1 MMCLRPIIVG
11 LLGCMGQISASH
23 HDIKNNIKE
32 IDIAVKF
39 SAVTNG
45 RVSPSSHINLQK
57 CLKLGI
63 KATIDEQFVIIDD
76 IKEFDINQTIISIV
90 HSKMDLHDPLLF
102 YDLKNNKRIEDFEEL
117 RRLKEEH
124 KDVITFIQVATF
136 GLNAIPVHLLTSQ
149 DRRDFNLGNNT
160 CKVIVMN
167 QAPIKIGEETYN
179 IIVSAF
185 QEDVYDFKRRKAY
198 NDKVNIQLKNQS
210 SSYISYLKKPFFGLL
225 LIAVCYAIYHNLY
238 Q

>member
-1 MMCLRPIIVG
+1 MMCLRLIIVV

-23 HDIKNNIKE
+23 HDIKD
-32 IDIAVKF
+32 IDIVVNF

-45 RVSPSSHINLQK
+45 SVSRSSLMNLQK
-57 CLKLGI
+57 CLRLGI
-63 KATIDEQFVIIDD
+63 KATIDEEFVIIDD
-76 IKEFDINQTIISIV
+76 IKEFDLNRTLSIV
-90 HSKMDLHDPLLF
+90 HSKMDTRDPLLF
-102 YDLKNNKRIEDFEEL
+102 YDKKSKYRIEAVEQL
-117 RRLKEEH
+117 CRLKKEH
-124 KDVITFIQVATF
+124 KDVINFIQVATF

-149 DRRDFNLGNNT
+149 DRRDFNVGNNT

-167 QAPIKIGEETYN
+167 QAPITIGKETYN

-185 QEDVYDFKRRKAY
+185 QEDVYDFKRRNAH
-198 NDKVNIQLKNQS
+198 NDNVNMQLKNES
-210 SSYISYLKKPFFGLL
+210 PSYVSYLKKPFFGLL